1 MSDEP
6 GGKFRI
12 GIGVD
17 KGMVFLPLA
26 GQVDGES
33 RPGFRVAAFP
43 CHHLYGKVSI
53 QVGSHL
59 QLNGVRGTKF
69 LVRQGNRCSI
79 GIRFSVLYAQ
89 FPTKG
94 QNLALAQRASIF
106 LCVFWLEEQGTVLQE
121 QLSFFLVLN
130 TAQAMQTGL
139 CALHRIVDLWMV
151 KPYGILYGYIEIRML
166 LKA

>member
-1 MSDEP
+1 
-6 GGKFRI
+6 
-12 GIGVD
+12 
-17 KGMVFLPLA
+17 MVFLPLA

-33 RPGFRVAAFP
+33 RPGFRVTAFP

-59 QLNGVRGTKF
+59 QLDGVRGTKF

-79 GIRFSVLYAQ
+79 GIRLSVLYAQ

-94 QNLALAQRASIF
+94 QNLALAQRAGIF
-106 LCVFWLEEQGTVLQE
+106 LCVFWLEEQGAVLQE

-130 TAQAMQTGL
+130 TAQAMQMGL
-139 CALHRIVDLWMV
+139 CALHCIVDLWMV

>member
-1 MSDEP
+1 MSYEP

-33 RPGFRVAAFP
+33 RPGFRVTAFP

-59 QLNGVRGTKF
+59 QLDGVRGTKF

-79 GIRFSVLYAQ
+79 GIRLSVLYAQ

-94 QNLALAQRASIF
+94 QNLALAQRAGIF
-106 LCVFWLEEQGTVLQE
+106 LCVFWFEEQGTVLQE
-121 QLSFFLVLN
+121 QLSFF
-130 TAQAMQTGL
+130 
-139 CALHRIVDLWMV
+139 WS
-151 KPYGILYGYIEIRML
+151 
-166 LKA
+166 

>member
-1 MSDEP
+1 MSYEP

-33 RPGFRVAAFP
+33 RPGFRVTAFP
-43 CHHLYGKVSI
+43 CYHLYGKVSI

-59 QLNGVRGTKF
+59 QLDGVRGTKF

-79 GIRFSVLYAQ
+79 GIRLSVLYAQ

-94 QNLALAQRASIF
+94 LNLALAQRAGLFI
-106 LCVFWLEEQGTVLQE
+106 CVF
-121 QLSFFLVLN
+121 
-130 TAQAMQTGL
+130 
-139 CALHRIVDLWMV
+139 
-151 KPYGILYGYIEIRML
+151 
-166 LKA
+166 

>member
-1 MSDEP
+1 MPVSYTHLEP
-6 GGKFRI
+6 SGKFRI

-59 QLNGVRGTKF
+59 QLD
-69 LVRQGNRCSI
+69 RC
-79 GIRFSVLYAQ
+79 V
-89 FPTKG
+89 
-94 QNLALAQRASIF
+94 
-106 LCVFWLEEQGTVLQE
+106 
-121 QLSFFLVLN
+121 
-130 TAQAMQTGL
+130 
-139 CALHRIVDLWMV
+139 
-151 KPYGILYGYIEIRML
+151 
-166 LKA
+166 

>member
-1 MSDEP
+1 MSYEP
-6 GGKFRI
+6 SGKFRI

-59 QLNGVRGTKF
+59 QLDGVRGAKF
-69 LVRQGNRCSI
+69 LVRQGNRCRI
-79 GIRFSVLYAQ
+79 DIRFFVRHAQ
-89 FPTKG
+89 FPTKR
-94 QNLALAQRASIF
+94 QNLALTQRAGIF
-106 LCVFWLEEQGTVLQE
+106 LCVFWLEEQGAVLQE
-121 QLSFFLVLN
+121 QFSFFLVLD

-139 CALHRIVDLWMV
+139 CALHRIVDLRMV
-151 KPYGILYGYIEIRML
+151 KPYGILYGYMEMGML

>member
-1 MSDEP
+1 MSYEP

-33 RPGFRVAAFP
+33 RPGFRVTAFP

-59 QLNGVRGTKF
+59 QLDGVRGTKF

-79 GIRFSVLYAQ
+79 GIRLSVLYAQ

-94 QNLALAQRASIF
+94 QNLALAQRAGIF

>member
-59 QLNGVRGTKF
+59 QLDGVRGAKF
-69 LVRQGNRCSI
+69 LVRQGNRCRI
-79 GIRFSVLYAQ
+79 GIRFFVLHAQ
-89 FPTKG
+89 FPESG
-94 QNLALAQRASIF
+94 SGSSCGHISLRILA
-106 LCVFWLEEQGTVLQE
+106 
-121 QLSFFLVLN
+121 
-130 TAQAMQTGL
+130 
-139 CALHRIVDLWMV
+139 
-151 KPYGILYGYIEIRML
+151 
-166 LKA
+166 